1 MSSGWKAGILNL
13 ETFTF
18 VIQLGTSI
26 DEYTDKDLL
35 SLFYEESIS
44 RSSQESMW
52 LLSVHQDV
60 ESQRQLD

>member
-1 MSSGWKAGILNL
+1 MSSGWKRGILNL
-13 ETFTF
+13 ETFIS
-18 VIQLGTSI
+18 VIQLGKSI
-26 DEYTDKDLL
+26 DEYTDKDLM

-44 RSSQESMW
+44 KSSQESMW